1 MTDEP
6 RLLCLGDSYTIGEG
20 VGDADRWP
28 SQLAARLRA
37 SGFPLAPPTL
47 VARTGWTIDELEAGI
62 ADAAPADAWAAVT
75 LLAGVNDQYRGR
87 PLGEFRAH
95 WRRVLLR
102 AVRFAGGRADRVVA
116 ISIPDWGVTA
126 FAEGRDRAAIAAA
139 IDERNAIARSLA
151 ELHHAR
157 WVDVTDVS
165 RELGAAPAAL
175 AADGLHPSASQYAR
189 WTDRIEP
196 HVRAALAAR

>member
-1 MTDEP
+1 MTDAL

-20 VGDADRWP
+20 VDDSGRWP
-28 SQLAARLRA
+28 SQLTARLRE
-37 SGFPLAPPTL
+37 SGLAPEPPTL

-62 ADAAPADAWAAVT
+62 ADAAPAGTWSAVT
-75 LLAGVNDQYRGR
+75 LLVGVNDQYRGR

-102 AVRFAGGRADRVVA
+102 AVRFAGGRAERVVA
-116 ISIPDWGVTA
+116 ISIPDWGVTP
-126 FAEGRDRAAIAAA
+126 FAAGRDRAAIAAA

-157 WVDVTDVS
+157 WVDVTGVS

-196 HVRAALAAR
+196 QVRAAIEAR